1 MASVVSM
8 TEEAEEEAEEEADEA
23 LSCDN
28 ELPPEQEAKDDSIT
42 AASARRTQESCRIPR
57 TTTKLCGILRNRCLR
72 VLFDNSIIIYIVLF
86 FMYVCQRQQKK
97 RSPNTEPRYS
107 IQNQFR
113 MRERTDSR
121 VVFKT
126 IENSSQIIFSAS
138 LRKRSSDM

>member
-1 MASVVSM
+1 
-8 TEEAEEEAEEEADEA
+8 
-23 LSCDN
+23 
-28 ELPPEQEAKDDSIT
+28 
-42 AASARRTQESCRIPR
+42 
-57 TTTKLCGILRNRCLR
+57 
-72 VLFDNSIIIYIVLF
+72 
-86 FMYVCQRQQKK
+86 MYVCQRQQKK